1 MPCICLDP
9 GTESF
14 DKNEN
19 VRELRRSFV
28 RDHYH
33 QPSDDMTLPINWA
46 AAERFAQLNYVLGV
60 AIANSPTPIRW
71 NPGDFF
77 GDLFGK

>member
-1 MPCICLDP
+1 
-9 GTESF
+9 
-14 DKNEN
+14 
-19 VRELRRSFV
+19 V